1 MEKKTLISEKPSHN
15 SEIWV
20 IAEPGH
26 ESMPSDATFELLAKA
41 TELAGTKSS
50 LVAAVL
56 IGENAGEWIKDIS
69 RAGIRKFYL
78 AEGPEFAGF
87 HDEFLAETVVG
98 LAKEHKPE
106 IILGAAT
113 IRGRSLMPRIAVLL
127 GTGLTAD
134 CTGLEICPAS
144 GKLLQT
150 RPAFGGNLLATI
162 LCERFPQMAT
172 VRPHV
177 FKKAERCVVS
187 GDCGGLE
194 IVRCENTSV
203 RQYKQIVRCNFS
215 EKKEISLADARAIVA
230 AGMGTGGANGIKLVR
245 RLAEVLNAGVAA
257 SRSVVDSG
265 WLDYSHQVGQT
276 GITVHPSLYIAC
288 GISGAVQHLAGMQNS
303 EFIIAINKD
312 PDAPIFS
319 IADAGV
325 AGDLNEI
332 LPALISALEKSNCA
346 V

>member
-1 MEKKTLISEKPSHN
+1 MEKNTLMSKSEAHN

-20 IAEPGH
+20 IAEAGN
-26 ESMPSDATFELLAKA
+26 ENMPSAATFELLGKA
-41 TELAGTKSS
+41 AEFARMKSS
-50 LVAAVL
+50 HVAAVL
-56 IGENAGEWIKDIS
+56 IGERAGEWIEKIS
-69 RAGIRKFYL
+69 PAGIRKFYL
-78 AEGPEFAGF
+78 AEGPLFAGF
-87 HDEFLAETVVG
+87 HDEVLAETVVQ
-98 LAKEHKPE
+98 LAKEHNPE

-113 IRGRSLMPRIAVLL
+113 VRGRSLMPRIAVLL

-162 LCERFPQMAT
+162 LCEKFPQMAT

-177 FKKAERCVVS
+177 FKKAESSTVT
-187 GDCGGLE
+187 GCGKLE
-194 IVRCENTSV
+194 IVRSESAST
-203 RQYKQIVRCNFS
+203 RQYKQIVKFNFS
-215 EKKEISLADARAIVA
+215 EKKEVSLADAKVIVA
-230 AGMGTGGANGIKLVR
+230 AGMGAGGPNGIKLVR
-245 RLAEVLNAGVAA
+245 KLAEALSAGLAA

-276 GITVHPSLYIAC
+276 GITVHPALYIAC

-319 IADAGV
+319 IADIGL
-325 AGDLNEI
+325 AGDLNEVLPI
-332 LPALISALEKSNCA
+332 LVSALEKSNCA